1 MKYVEFVNQA
11 LKAKLQSG
19 PKSVLYGQNIAAGSC
34 LGGLT
39 RGINSTDS
47 LRVINTTNTE
57 NGLFGLGFGLMLAGV
72 NAVFAMKQHD
82 FMLLGIDQMTNSHY
96 GIQNRKLTAGFT
108 VLTVVVDSG
117 FEGPQAAL
125 NNLGEI
131 ASIARIPCIT
141 VNSVPEIEWAINTQ
155 LMAPGPRILAVS
167 QRLYHTP
174 VLTQDGAKEAA
185 PGVFKHSAGG
195 DVTIASYNFTLPQT
209 VNLIET
215 LKAKGVSADLFT
227 VADMA
232 GATLAPVFESAQK
245 TKKLLVIDDT
255 KTHMPPSYVLMDAN
269 NASLAGVKR
278 VYVRRTVD
286 DNWYAPNAD
295 TFVLNHDDIV
305 RQLGV

>member
-19 PKSVLYGQNIAAGSC
+19 PLSVLYGQNIAAGSC

-47 LRVINTTNTE
+47 LRVINATNTE
-57 NGLFGLGFGLMLAGV
+57 NGLFGLGFGLMLSGV

-82 FMLLGIDQMTNSHY
+82 FMLLGIDQMANSHY

-125 NNLGEI
+125 NNLAEI

-141 VNSVPEIEWAINTQ
+141 VNSAPEIEWAINTQ
-155 LMAPGPRILAVS
+155 LFAPGPRILAVS

-174 VLTQDGAKEAA
+174 VLTQEGAKEAA
-185 PGVFKHSAGG
+185 PGVFKHGTGG

-209 VNLIET
+209 VALTEA
-215 LKAKGVSADLFT
+215 LKAKGVNADLFT

-232 GATLAPVFESAQK
+232 GATLLPVLESARK
-245 TKKLLVIDDT
+245 SKKLLVIDDT
-255 KTHMPPSYVLMDAN
+255 KTHMPPSSVLMDAN
-269 NASLAGVKR
+269 NGLDGVKR
-278 VYVRRTVD
+278 VYVRRSEGE
-286 DNWYAPNAD
+286 NWFAPNAD
-295 TFVLNHDDIV
+295 TFVLNHDDIA